1 MHFLKTRCGVFLA
14 VALGLPQGL
23 FAQEAAVDSVCVAF
37 MKGRVAMYQ
46 SGDISTIKKVG
57 TVEIDSLY
65 SIFNQEM
72 QMLFSEGYSNR
83 SFVQSNL
90 LESVVSVEVSK
101 DSATCKMRGLSIRE
115 INLVQQNGQWQVHG
129 ENGESVTTELL
140 KERQEKLVK
149 RKEENENIRLSKP
162 VLARVEQFKSAFTPM
177 LAQQDFSK
185 LEAICSNEVIQFMQ
199 LFVDYALSQ
208 ETLDELQA
216 KRKAYKSW
224 VAYTTFS
231 ADSVECSFNKASNRI
246 IHLVKTENNDWQIV
260 GFNHFMGEALNQEN
274 LENHYASFMRVF
286 GFYRRGE

>member
-1 MHFLKTRCGVFLA
+1 MHFLRLFCSGLLLVLFLQQKGA
-14 VALGLPQGL
+14 
-23 FAQEAAVDSVCVAF
+23 AQETAVDSACVAF
-37 MKGRVAMYQ
+37 MKGRVEMYQ
-46 SGDISTIKKVG
+46 SGDLSTIQKVG
-57 TVEIDSLY
+57 TAEIDTLY

-115 INLVQQNGQWQVHG
+115 INLVQQNGQWLVHG
-129 ENGESVTTELL
+129 ENGESVTSALI
-140 KERQEKLVK
+140 KQRQEKLIK
-149 RKEENENIRLSKP
+149 RQQENENILLSKP
-162 VLARVEQFKSAFTPM
+162 VLAQVEQFKSAFTPM
-177 LAQQDFSK
+177 LAQKDFSK
-185 LEAICSNEVIQFMQ
+185 LEGLCSEEVIEFMQ

-231 ADSVECSFNKASNRI
+231 ADSVECSFNKASNRV
-246 IHLVKTENNDWQIV
+246 IHLVKTEDNDWQIV
-260 GFNHFMGEALNQEN
+260 GFNHFTGEALNQEN